1 MMSVP
6 TIGDNSQ
13 LKSIVE
19 RIEREEAAKA
29 DIAEGIKEI
38 YQEAKSNGLDGKTI
52 RKIVAI
58 RRQDQNKRAE
68 AEAILATYMHALGM
82 AG

>member
-1 MMSVP
+1 MEAS
-6 TIGDNSQ
+6 IGHNGQ

-19 RIEREEAAKA
+19 RIEREEASKA
-29 DIAEGIKEI
+29 EIAEGIKEI
-38 YQEAKSNGLDGKTI
+38 YQEAKSNGLDPKTI

-58 RRQDQNKRAE
+58 RRQDQAKREE

-82 AG
+82 V

>member
-1 MMSVP
+1 MSEP

-19 RIEREEAAKA
+19 RVEREETAKA
-29 DIAEGIKEI
+29 EIAEGIKEI
-38 YQEAKSNGLDGKTI
+38 YQEAKSNGLCVKTV

-68 AEAILATYMHALGM
+68 AEAILATYMTALGM
-82 AG
+82 F

>member
-1 MMSVP
+1 MP

-19 RIEREEAAKA
+19 RVEREETAKA
-29 DIAEGIKEI
+29 EIAEGIKEI
-38 YQEAKSNGLDGKTI
+38 YQEAKSNGLCVKTV

-58 RRQDQNKRAE
+58 RRQDQAKREE

>member
-1 MMSVP
+1 MPEP

-19 RIEREEAAKA
+19 RVEREEASKA
-29 DIAEGIKEI
+29 EIAEGIKEI
-38 YQEAKSNGLDGKTI
+38 YQEAKSNGLDVKII
-52 RKIVAI
+52 RKVVAI

-68 AEAILATYMHALGM
+68 AEAILASYMHALGM